1 MTEGIH
7 KAVIIHRALVLE
19 CKVCILHH
27 AVNYVHSFSDK
38 LLQCIDIHHSHC
50 LSPHHKVWGSVRLAS
65 SVVDCICK
73 VKSNRP
79 RIPLDEV
86 GTRISVMHRAI

>member
-1 MTEGIH
+1 MTQGIH
-7 KAVIIHRALVLE
+7 KAMIIHRALVPE

-27 AVNYVHSFSDK
+27 AVNYV
-38 LLQCIDIHHSHC
+38 
-50 LSPHHKVWGSVRLAS
+50 RS

-79 RIPLDEV
+79 RIPFDEV